1 MHKEVL
7 EEMGTPCG
15 NGIFFFFKSKTEFF
29 YLDKDNM
36 YHYLCTETDAIATEY
51 TIA

>member
-1 MHKEVL
+1 MHKEML

-15 NGIFFFFKSKTEFF
+15 NGIFL